1 MEGEELPSRYLIVAN
16 QTLGG
21 DALVEIV
28 IARDRLGPATFHI
41 VVPATPTVDDVLG
54 AGALYGGVVGA
65 EGLAVPAD
73 VDDESTSHERARR
86 RLAAAFD
93 RFHALGINAS
103 GEVGDPDPII
113 AIERAL
119 ERHDADEIIVSTL
132 PPGISRWLRLDLVQ
146 RVRRRFDLPVT
157 HVYAEEPASA

>member
-1 MEGEELPSRYLIVAN
+1 MEGETLPSRYLIVAN

-21 DALVEIV
+21 DALVEV
-28 IARDRLGPATFHI
+28 VTARDQLGPATFHI

-54 AGALYGGVVGA
+54 AGAMHGGVLGA
-65 EGLAVPAD
+65 EGLAVPVD
-73 VDDESTSHERARR
+73 VDDAATSHERARR
-86 RLAAAFD
+86 RLATAFD
-93 RFHALGINAS
+93 RFHGLGINAS
-103 GEVGDPDPII
+103 GEVGDPDPVV
-113 AIERAL
+113 AVAHAL
-119 ERHDADEIIVSTL
+119 ERYDADEIIVSTL

>member
-21 DALVEIV
+21 DALVEV
-28 IARDRLGPATFHI
+28 VTARDRLGPATFHI

-54 AGALYGGVVGA
+54 AGAMYGGVLGA
-65 EGLAVPAD
+65 EGLAVPVD
-73 VDDESTSHERARR
+73 VDDSSTSHERAQR
-86 RLAAAFD
+86 RLAAAFT
-93 RFHALGINAS
+93 RFHSLGINVS
-103 GEVGDPDPII
+103 GEVGDPDPIK
-113 AIERAL
+113 AITRAL
-119 ERHDADEIIVSTL
+119 ERHDVDEIIVSTL

-157 HVYAEEPASA
+157 HVYAEEPAST